1 MDSLVNTGDFSW
13 ASPDPGQAFLAS
25 TAASWSGIDETFW
38 SATPVP
44 GERKDGGGGRRRRR
58 RIVLPTRGTAPN
70 KNEEVL
76 AMTALLALYYVYE

>member
-25 TAASWSGIDETFW
+25 TAASWSGVDETFW
-38 SATPVP
+38 STAAP
-44 GERKDGGGGRRRRR
+44 GERKDGGGGRS